1 MVPLAYTPLA
11 EIQDKAATPGG
22 SELTQIKRHR
32 GEELRGGQ
40 KGR

>member
-1 MVPLAYTPLA
+1 MFMKVDEWFVIYET
-11 EIQDKAATPGG
+11 I
-22 SELTQIKRHR
+22 ELTQIKRHR